1 MKDVSERLCLTE
13 VEENDCNDT
22 PVCDDNAHKVVC
34 ELSKIQALLMSVKT
48 ISKILLKL
56 NGEKKMRKRQDLCNC
71 CDHKFTSLTR
81 LKAHIEVVHEGVNH
95 AIIVIIN
102 SIQRTDLGSTGNHF
116 HECVRQSCN

>member
-1 MKDVSERLCLTE
+1 MHIKLSRELSVPFSEGYDTSLADIS
-13 VEENDCNDT
+13 ENDFKDT
-22 PVCDDNAHKVVC
+22 P
-34 ELSKIQALLMSVKT
+34 QVKWR
-48 ISKILLKL
+48 
-56 NGEKKMRKRQDLCNC
+56 KKKRKKQDLCNC

>member
-1 MKDVSERLCLTE
+1 MNS
-13 VEENDCNDT
+13 
-22 PVCDDNAHKVVC
+22 
-34 ELSKIQALLMSVKT
+34 LSLFPRDAIQALLMSVKT
-48 ISKILLKL
+48 ISKILKL

-102 SIQRTDLGSTGNHF
+102 SIQSKEQIWAQQGIISTN
-116 HECVRQSCN
+116 V